1 MPGQLLRKTV
11 ARALR
16 LRCPRCG
23 SGRLFAGLFTM
34 HERCA
39 SCAMLFER
47 EPGYFIG
54 AMYINYAMTAVLSIG
69 GFLLLDAYTG
79 ISVTAQIVLWG
90 AFAVAFPLFFFRYAR
105 SLWLAVDY
113 RISPEEPHLRVVRG
127 RDT

>member
-1 MPGQLLRKTV
+1 MPVLLLRKTV

-23 SGRLFAGLFTM
+23 TGRLFAGLFTM

-39 SCAMLFER
+39 SCDLLFER

-69 GFLLLDAYTG
+69 GFLLLDAYTA